1 VRETASARPAPPWRR
16 PSALRRLAA
25 ATLLLAAPALSGC
38 AVLIGFPVSPLTGA
52 LGGIVHSESSGWDVL
67 WGYPLGFIAGAI
79 WGPVMALSIGISAD
93 LGYCSNGAYGERGSP
108 AMFDA
113 LDPYGY
119 CLSKPEPTGTKSPP

>member
-1 VRETASARPAPPWRR
+1 VREIDPARPAPHWKR

-38 AVLIGFPVSPLTGA
+38 AILIGFPVSPLTGA
-52 LGGIVHSESSGWDVL
+52 LGGIVHSESSGWDVI
-67 WGYPLGFIAGAI
+67 WGYPLGFVAGAI

-108 AMFDA
+108 AMFDV

-119 CLSKPEPTGTKSPP
+119 CLSKPAPPEKKPSP